1 MTDWH
6 TDLGALVERG
16 VEQLGLT
23 RVTSALRDQLD
34 ELAAHP
40 DAQAE
45 PFRPDVP
52 VLAVVACDAGELGVL
67 VQPDGRLTV
76 HVARTR
82 AALLEQVGETTEPHV
97 VVTAD
102 ASDTA
107 ATTAERRD
115 LLARSGLVAPGW
127 YSGSG
132 FTEDELLDAC
142 TAILIALD

>member
-6 TDLGALVERG
+6 SDLGALVHQG
-16 VEQLGLT
+16 IEQLGLT

-52 VLAVVACDAGELGVL
+52 VLAAVACDAGELGVL

-82 AALLEQVGETTEPHV
+82 AALLEQVGETAEPHV

-102 ASDTA
+102 PSGT
-107 ATTAERRD
+107 ATTATERRE